1 MAGARNNRAGLVT
14 SYLMCAARVLQGA
27 VRGSVVGRLMVVPK
41 DFEIKRRIVDGVN
54 RPIGELTVDAICR
67 NSGVSR
73 PTFYRHFGSKFD
85 LSSWY
90 AKCVGE
96 FYLDQIG
103 RTYSWEKGLTEHFS
117 LLYEKRD
124 LFFFGAESSQD
135 NYLSESMQLHR
146 REVLI
151 QTLRER
157 GAELT
162 PAMEF
167 YVESYA
173 FLETGMAGRWM
184 RGCMDRDPGEL
195 GLYLAQCVPTPLYEA
210 LKLE

>member
-1 MAGARNNRAGLVT
+1 M
-14 SYLMCAARVLQGA
+14 
-27 VRGSVVGRLMVVPK
+27 GRLMVVPK
-41 DFEIKRRIVDGVN
+41 DFEIKQRIVDGVD
-54 RPIGELTVDAICR
+54 RPIEELTVDAICR

-103 RTYSWEKGLTEHFS
+103 CSYSWEEGLTEHFL

-124 LFFFGAESSQD
+124 LFYFGAESSQD
-135 NYLSESMQLHR
+135 IYLSEAMQRHR
-146 REVLI
+146 LEVLA

-157 GAELT
+157 GVALA

-167 YVESYA
+167 CVEAYV
-173 FLETGMAGRWM
+173 FLETGMASRWM
-184 RGCMDRDPGEL
+184 RNRMDRDPKEL
-195 GLYLAQCVPTPLYEA
+195 GLYLARCVPNPLYEA
-210 LKLE
+210 LEI

>member
-1 MAGARNNRAGLVT
+1 M
-14 SYLMCAARVLQGA
+14 
-27 VRGSVVGRLMVVPK
+27 GRLVVVPK
-41 DFEIKRRIVDGVN
+41 DFEIKCRIVDGVD
-54 RPIGELTVDAICR
+54 RPIEELTVDAICR

-90 AKCVGE
+90 AKFVGE

-103 RTYSWEKGLTEHFS
+103 RTYSWEEGLTEHFL

-124 LFFFGAESSQD
+124 LFYFGAESSQ
-135 NYLSESMQLHR
+135 NIYLSETMQRHR
-146 REVLI
+146 FEVLMR
-151 QTLRER
+151 TLQER
-157 GAELT
+157 GAAST

-167 YVESYA
+167 YVESYV

-184 RGCMDRDPGEL
+184 RNRMDRDPKEL
-195 GLYLAQCVPTPLYEA
+195 GLYLARCVPNPLYEA
-210 LKLE
+210 LEI

>member
-1 MAGARNNRAGLVT
+1 M
-14 SYLMCAARVLQGA
+14 
-27 VRGSVVGRLMVVPK
+27 GRLVVVPK
-41 DFEIKRRIVDGVN
+41 DFEIKRRIVDGVD
-54 RPIGELTVDAICR
+54 RPIEELTVDAICR

-103 RTYSWEKGLTEHFS
+103 RAYSWEEGLTEHFA

-135 NYLSESMQLHR
+135 SYLTEAMQLHR
-146 REVLI
+146 REVLT
-151 QTLRER
+151 QTLQER
-157 GAELT
+157 GVELT
-162 PAMEF
+162 PALGFCVEA
-167 YVESYA
+167 YVL
-173 FLETGMAGRWM
+173 LETAMAGRWM
-184 RGCMDRDPGEL
+184 SHRMDRDPEEL
-195 GLYLAQCVPTPLYEA
+195 GRYLAQCVPAPLYEA
-210 LKLE
+210 LGR

>member
-1 MAGARNNRAGLVT
+1 MLATGERVLAGARNNRAGLVT

-41 DFEIKRRIVDGVN
+41 DFEIKRRI
-54 RPIGELTVDAICR
+54 VDAICR

-210 LKLE
+210 LRLE

>member
-1 MAGARNNRAGLVT
+1 
-14 SYLMCAARVLQGA
+14 
-27 VRGSVVGRLMVVPK
+27 MVVPK
-41 DFEIKRRIVDGVN
+41 DFEIKRRIVDGVD

-135 NYLSESMQLHR
+135 GYLSENMQLHR
-146 REVLI
+146 SEVLV

-157 GAELT
+157 GTELT

-167 YVESYA
+167 YVESYT
-173 FLETGMAGRWM
+173 FLEAGMAGRWM
-184 RGCMDRDPGEL
+184 RGCMDRVSRGAGALPG
-195 GLYLAQCVPTPLYEA
+195 AMRANAA
-210 LKLE
+210 LRGA